1 MDLLFDLFHQS
12 GLRRRLLDLSRLP
25 SEVALRFPCE
35 RSIGFHVVTRG
46 RAWVHAPDLPDPLV
60 LSAGD
65 IAVMARGCEHVV
77 APSASLRGLSTRVMR
92 PAVSAGDRLLY
103 DGAGDEGAGDGG
115 VVDGGLPEGGASLIS
130 GAYQL
135 WNTPMHPFFGQLPA
149 WHVVRSDQMPRLGP
163 LSLTVALLGQ
173 EAARR
178 EPGADLVLHGLLD
191 VLFTYLMRDLLTRH
205 APGIG
210 LSQAQRD
217 PPVRRAVML
226 MHADCAHP
234 WTLDDLARQVGLSR
248 TVLAERFRRAM
259 GDTPLS
265 YLRTVRLQKA
275 MRLLSDTDHKL
286 EAVAAEVGYQD
297 AFAFSKAFK
306 RLAGV
311 APREFRQRDA
321 AERHSPWRFGAVDAL
336 GVLPGLRTV

>member
-1 MDLLFDLFHQS
+1 MDLLFDLFHEG

-25 SEVALRFPCE
+25 TDAALRFPCE

-46 RAWVHAPDLPDPLV
+46 RAWVHAPGLAEPLA

-65 IAVMARGCEHVV
+65 VALMARGCEHIV
-77 APSASLRGLSTRVMR
+77 STRASLQGLSPRLMV
-92 PAVSAGDRLLY
+92 PAELSAGLAAELGPLEAASDT
-103 DGAGDEGAGDGG
+103 
-115 VVDGGLPEGGASLIS
+115 SLIS

-149 WHVVRSDQMPRLGP
+149 WHVVRSDQMPRLEP

-178 EPGADLVLHGLLD
+178 EPGTELVLHGLLD
-191 VLFTYLMRDLLTRH
+191 VLFTYLMRDLLARQT
-205 APGIG
+205 PGAG
-210 LSQAQRD
+210 FVQAQRD
-217 PPVRRAVML
+217 PPVRRAVAL

-248 TVLAERFRRAM
+248 TVLAERFRQAM

-275 MRLLSDTDHKL
+275 MRLLADTDAKL
-286 EAVAAEVGYQD
+286 EQVAAEVGYQD
-297 AFAFSKAFK
+297 AFAFSRAFK

-321 AERHSPWRFGAVDAL
+321 DERHSPWRFGSADAL
-336 GVLPGLRTV
+336 GALPGLRSA

>member
-12 GLRRRLLDLSRLP
+12 GLRRRLLDLSCLP

-46 RAWVHAPDLPDPLV
+46 RAWVHALDLPEPLV

-92 PAVSAGDRLLY
+92 PAASVGDRPLD
-103 DGAGDEGAGDGG
+103 DGPGDEGA
-115 VVDGGLPEGGASLIS
+115 VDGCLPEGSASLVS

-135 WNTPMHPFFGQLPA
+135 WNAPMHPFFGQLPA
-149 WHVVRSDQMPRLGP
+149 WQVVRSDQMPRLGP

-210 LSQAQRD
+210 LSHAQRD
-217 PPVRRAVML
+217 PPVRRAVTL
-226 MHADCAHP
+226 LHADCAHP
-234 WTLDDLARQVGLSR
+234 WTLDDLARRVGLSR
-248 TVLAERFRRAM
+248 TVLAERFRRVM

-286 EAVAAEVGYQD
+286 EAVATEVGYRD

-321 AERHSPWRFGAVDAL
+321 AERHSPWRFGALDAL
-336 GVLPGLRTV
+336 GAVPGLRTV

>member
-25 SEVALRFPCE
+25 SDVALRFPCE

-46 RAWVHAPDLPDPLV
+46 RVWVHAPDLAEPLA

-65 IAVMARGCEHVV
+65 VALMARGCEHVV
-77 APSASLRGLSTRVMR
+77 APSASLRGLSSRVMR
-92 PAVSAGDRLLY
+92 AADSA
-103 DGAGDEGAGDGG
+103 DERMLGEPP
-115 VVDGGLPEGGASLIS
+115 VDGGPIDDRLPEPGASLIS

-135 WNTPMHPFFGQLPA
+135 WNAPMHPFFGQLPA

-191 VLFTYLMRDLLTRH
+191 VLFTYLMRDMLARH
-205 APGIG
+205 APDAGF
-210 LSQAQRD
+210 SRAQRD
-217 PPVRRAVML
+217 PPVRRAVTL

-234 WTLDDLARQVGLSR
+234 WTLDELAHQVGLSR
-248 TVLAERFRRAM
+248 TGLAERFRQAM

-275 MRLLSDTDHKL
+275 MRLLSETDQKL

-321 AERHSPWRFGAVDAL
+321 AERHSPWRFGAADAL
-336 GVLPGLRTV
+336 GALPGLRAV